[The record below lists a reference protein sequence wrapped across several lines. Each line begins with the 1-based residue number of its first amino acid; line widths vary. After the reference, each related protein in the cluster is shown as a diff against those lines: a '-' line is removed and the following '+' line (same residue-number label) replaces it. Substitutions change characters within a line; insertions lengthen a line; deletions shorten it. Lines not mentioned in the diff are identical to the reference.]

1 MKSKILKA
9 TALFLAEIRIFL
21 KNKLSFDEKKT
32 IPPIKR
38 GIFYFPKKIFK
49 KLKKVFDFS

>member
-38 GIFYFPKKIFK
+38 GISACRKSPVNTGLFY
-49 KLKKVFDFS
+49 VNMV